1 MHAAFVLIGSAL
13 LVAFVSGAP
22 SANVKEIVQNVS
34 KKCAAET
41 KASPEQAKIAVSQH
55 IPKDDVERCYLQCVY
70 TGVGVIKD
78 GKFSEEGGKKL
89 VALRFHDAKEKE
101 LANKLIATCAKE
113 IKAKDGEKCSLGRAV
128 RECFVNHGNKSTSSH
143 LRKTAIFL

>member
-1 MHAAFVLIGSAL
+1 MPKSLTINN
-13 LVAFVSGAP
+13 P
-22 SANVKEIVQNVS
+22 IS
-34 KKCAAET
+34 KIC
-41 KASPEQAKIAVSQH
+41 SQ
-55 IPKDDVERCYLQCVY
+55 CYLQCVY

-128 RECFVNHGNKSTSSH
+128 RECFVNHGKQVNFFPS
-143 LRKTAIFL
+143 A